1 MNKKISKELESLL
14 QFFPSLDPPITLSD
28 DVIVSFSAKNKA
40 LPQKLIAQYFSVW
53 EKMNEFTE
61 FVPCFSLASNGN
73 CYPIVFWKGTL
84 MTYEFIL
91 LTLDAEANSI
101 SKKVIAGTISNGQ
114 TIKKSVA
121 TIDEDQCV
129 YVVVGETSASKKEY
143 SAPSSKGFKFEILP
157 DGVIQSSQ
165 EETKLWE
172 EAVSR
177 EAKN

>member
-14 QFFPSLDPPITLSD
+14 EFFPSLDPPITLSD
-28 DVIVSFSAKNKA
+28 DVTVSFSAKNKA
-40 LPQKLIAQYFSVW
+40 LPQELVDKYFSVW
-53 EKMNEFTE
+53 EQTDEFTE
-61 FVPCFSLASNGN
+61 FIPCCRLEPNGT
-73 CYPIVFWKGTL
+73 CYPIVYWKGTL

-114 TIKKSVA
+114 SIKRSVA

-129 YVVVGETSASKKEY
+129 YVVVGESDSQEKEY
-143 SAPSSKGFKFEILP
+143 SAPNSKGFKFEILP
-157 DGVIQSSQ
+157 DGKIESSQ